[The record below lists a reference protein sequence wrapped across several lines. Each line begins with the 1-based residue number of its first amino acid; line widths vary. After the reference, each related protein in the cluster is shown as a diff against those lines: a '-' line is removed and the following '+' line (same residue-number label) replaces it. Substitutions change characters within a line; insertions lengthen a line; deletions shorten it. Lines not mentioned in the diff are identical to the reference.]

1 MVVSIVHCATGTVCV
16 PREQIFNITW
26 HVQGLSNFFSMQSPS
41 GAVVIRRVLHVP
53 HAFLRPI
60 QLDHK
65 LDFVVRKVGRRH
77 CCRSKI
83 VVTSPLGQANA
94 AVGRPLDPKSGSSQ
108 YSPNSRRLRG
118 RSQLLSTFMKAYT
131 AYARGRGSGTTV
143 RFPPRKSTFIF
154 NH

>member
-1 MVVSIVHCATGTVCV
+1 MIMRGVRPAAFKSRLRYCTAAAFSSYYVSTCL
-16 PREQIFNITW
+16 RDLRNITW

-94 AVGRPLDPKSGSSQ
+94 AVRRPPRESITEPRLSTGSS
-108 YSPNSRRLRG
+108 PVRKCNII
-118 RSQLLSTFMKAYT
+118 RSHF
-131 AYARGRGSGTTV
+131 
-143 RFPPRKSTFIF
+143 RFSF
-154 NH
+154 